1 MPGFLTDVSARY
13 HKWRLLRNLKA
24 TSAHFTTLTDAS
36 SAEWLQR
43 NGYQRLARNYGYGAM
58 SPEAALQIG
67 AFYAGV
73 KVIAEDE
80 GSQPFFLYQCP
91 PGSRDI
97 RKAEEKRLFE
107 VLHKL
112 PNPEM
117 SSGTFVETLTAHAVV
132 CGTGYAKIV
141 RNSDNEVIQ
150 LWPIQPNEIRAD
162 KNRYGRKYYHVY
174 DPSKRVWTPTEQD
187 QIFDLPGFSWS
198 GFEGNEV
205 LELARRSLGL
215 TDAQERYAADY
226 FSNDRTPGVVLE
238 HPGQLDPET
247 IVAIKEAWKR
257 MIQAHDV
264 AVTQEGM
271 KVNVTAKTNVESQ
284 LNESR
289 RFQVLEVCRWLRLSP
304 HKLADLER
312 MTFSNVEQMQIDH
325 KNNVLLPWN
334 GRWSE
339 SVYRCLLTPEERE
352 QGYYAEH
359 SMEVFLRGDFKTQ
372 ADGWRTLLDKGVL
385 TINEVRAFLNMNPL
399 DGGDAAMIQLNM
411 QRVVDAANGATAE
424 LPN

>member
-1 MPGFLTDVSARY
+1 MV
-13 HKWRLLRNLKA
+13 RNLK
-24 TSAHFTTLTDAS
+24 SAAVHFTTLTDTS

-43 NGYQRLARNYGYGAM
+43 NGYQRLAMNYGAA

-73 KVIAEDE
+73 KVISEDI
-80 GSQPFFLYQCP
+80 GSQPFILYQRR
-91 PGSRDI
+91 PGSRNT
-97 RKAEEKRLFE
+97 RRAEDRRLFE

-132 CGTGYAKIV
+132 CGHGYARIV
-141 RNSDNEVIQ
+141 RNPEGEVIEM
-150 LWPIQPNEIRAD
+150 WPIQPHEIRID
-162 KNRYGRKYYHVY
+162 RNQYGRRFYHVFNHRTKQW
-174 DPSKRVWTPTEQD
+174 DLTQQGE
-187 QIFDLPGFSWS
+187 IFDLPGFSWT
-198 GFEGNEV
+198 GYEGNEV
-205 LELARRSLGL
+205 VRLARRSLGL

-238 HPGQLDPET
+238 HPGVLDPET
-247 IVAIKEAWKR
+247 IVAIKDAWKR

-271 KVNVTAKTNVESQ
+271 KVNVTARTNVESQ

-339 SVYRCLLTPEERE
+339 SVYRCLLTPDERD
-352 QGYYAEH
+352 QGYFAEH

-372 ADGWRTLLDKGVL
+372 SDGWRTLLDKGAL
-385 TINEVRAFLNMNPL
+385 TINEVRSFLNLDPL
-399 DGGDAAMIQLNM
+399 EGGDTPFIQLNM
-411 QRVVDAANGATAE
+411 QRVEDAAAGVVAE
-424 LPN
+424 QLTN